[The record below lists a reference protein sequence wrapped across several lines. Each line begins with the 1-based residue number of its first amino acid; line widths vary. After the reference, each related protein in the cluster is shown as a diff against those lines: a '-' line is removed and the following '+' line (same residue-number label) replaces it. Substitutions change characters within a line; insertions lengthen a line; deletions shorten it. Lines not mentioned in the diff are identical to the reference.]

1 MGEVVFIGLKD
12 EKTLANYNRR
22 LEETVIDRRRLQ
34 PYYWL
39 RASKDADLPGVNGF
53 ISRRPESEEEA
64 FAMANNPSE
73 HLIDE
78 IEALA
83 TQLDGLVQTCSN
95 LRAENEQLREAEQTL
110 AAEKAD
116 LITRNLEAKRRID
129 LVVDRLRSSQAS

>member
-1 MGEVVFIGLKD
+1 MGEVVFIGLKE
-12 EKTLANYNRR
+12 EKETPNYNRR
-22 LEETVIDRRRLQ
+22 LQETVIDRRRLQ
-34 PYYWL
+34 PYYCL
-39 RASKDADLPGVNGF
+39 QARKGADLPGVNGV
-53 ISRRPESEEEA
+53 ISRRPESEEA
-64 FAMANNPSE
+64 LAMANNPSE
-73 HLIDE
+73 QLIDE

>member
-1 MGEVVFIGLKD
+1 
-12 EKTLANYNRR
+12 
-22 LEETVIDRRRLQ
+22 
-34 PYYWL
+34 
-39 RASKDADLPGVNGF
+39 
-53 ISRRPESEEEA
+53 
-64 FAMANNPSE
+64 MANNPSE